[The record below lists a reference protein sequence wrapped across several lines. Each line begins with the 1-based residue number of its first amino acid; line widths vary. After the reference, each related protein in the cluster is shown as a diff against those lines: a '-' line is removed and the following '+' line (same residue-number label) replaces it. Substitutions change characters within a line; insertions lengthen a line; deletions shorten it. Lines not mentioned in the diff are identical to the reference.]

1 MRFDKAKCNVLH
13 GGIKDILNISEWM
26 GNRPADKDV
35 GVLVD
40 EKLDKS
46 WQTTSVSQKSNC
58 ILGCNKRGEASSAL
72 VWPHLE
78 YYIQTWGL
86 QYKKDVGL
94 LEWT

>member
-1 MRFDKAKCNVLH
+1 MGWGNLRYMYRLGEELETSPAE
-13 GGIKDILNISEWM
+13 KDLE
-26 GNRPADKDV
+26 V
-35 GVLVD
+35 QVD
-40 EKLDKS
+40 EKLDM
-46 WQTTSVSQKSNC
+46 SQQCAVAARKANC